1 MFELKKLS
9 REAIPRALEKAERYR
24 LLNEPVEAESICR
37 DVLEVD
43 PDNAAARVTL
53 LLALSDQL
61 GEHPQADH
69 EAKRVLAE
77 LTDPYA
83 RSYYAGLLCERR
95 AKAAL
100 ARSSPGSGHLAYEWI
115 REAMEHYDEAAKI
128 RPAGN
133 DDALLRWNTCVR
145 ILTHRNGVEPLPK
158 ESFHPLLE

>member
-37 DVLEVD
+37 DILEAD
-43 PDNAAARVTL
+43 PENEAARITL

-61 GEHPQADH
+61 GEH
-69 EAKRVLAE
+69 AKAEHAARDVLE
-77 LTDPYA
+77 MLTDAYQK
-83 RSYYAGLLCERR
+83 SYYAGLLCERR

-100 ARSSPGSGHLAYEWI
+100 VRSAPGSGNVAYEWF
-115 REAMEHYDEAAKI
+115 REAMEHYEAAAKV
-128 RPAGN
+128 RPPGN

-145 ILTHRNGVEPLPK
+145 ILTHRDGVEPLPD
-158 ESFHPLLE
+158 ETFHPLLE